1 MCEKNA
7 LIELTAAQNV
17 CFVEIIDLLEVYLEV
32 LNRDDRVGVT
42 NECLFSEEATHY
54 LLPSRV
60 LHFHNLVER
69 LTITK
74 FFDDVDGGRLAL
86 IPRWREEAFRE
97 SGKRRIDEIATVV
110 VKHIGEDEIQT
121 AQQKV
126 DGRDKIGGF
135 VGNLCLDAHK
145 ERPAGLK

>member
-1 MCEKNA
+1 MCKEDA
-7 LIELTAAQNV
+7 LIELTAAQNER
-17 CFVEIIDLLEVYLEV
+17 FVEIIDLLEVCLEV
-32 LNRDDRVGVT
+32 LHRDDRAGVAD
-42 NECLFSEEATHY
+42 ECLFSEEASHY
-54 LLPSRV
+54 LLPSRI
-60 LHFHNLVER
+60 LHFHNLIER

-74 FFDDVDGGRLAL
+74 FLDDVDGGRLAL
-86 IPRWREEAFRE
+86 IPRRREEALGE

-135 VGNLCLDAHK
+135 VGNLRLNAHK
-145 ERPAGLK
+145 E